1 MNLVDR
7 LVRKI
12 GLERR
17 IVAGLISGTSADG
30 VDVAIVELEGH
41 GRNIKHRMLVSG
53 VVPYPEDLRGFVLS
67 SITSGSVRDICVLNF
82 LVARFFSKAFKDV
95 ISTSNL
101 SRDDV
106 DLIGSHGQTI
116 YHYPELVRCGGFETR
131 CSLQVGS
138 LQVIAEHTGVITVG
152 NFRARDIAVGGHG
165 APIIAYVDYV
175 LFTHPSIG
183 RAIQNIG
190 GIANV
195 TVLPPNASLEDVY
208 AFDTGP
214 GNTLI
219 DYAVSMLYR
228 DLSYDPNGEIASRGT
243 PDDELLEELMGHPY
257 ISAPP
262 PKTTGREVFGREMT
276 MKIIEKGISKGLSRE
291 DIVATLTMFTVKSI
305 VYNYKRYI
313 LPYINIEEVIV
324 GGGGT
329 RNKTMMKWL
338 EREFRMLNLK
348 MLGHEDLGIDSKYKE
363 ALGMAVL
370 AHETLSGIPNNVPRA
385 TGAMKRVVMGEIA
398 L

>member
-1 MNLVDR
+1 MNLIDR
-7 LVRKI
+7 LIKKI

-30 VDVAIVELEGH
+30 VDVAVVELEGH
-41 GRNIKHRMLVSG
+41 GRNIRHRMLVSG

-67 SITSGSVRDICVLNF
+67 SITSGSVRDICALNF
-82 LVARFFSKAFKDV
+82 LVARYFSKAFEDV

-101 SRDDV
+101 SRYDV

-165 APIIAYVDYV
+165 APIIAYVDYA

-219 DYAVSMLYR
+219 DYAVSILYR
-228 DLSYDPNGEIASRGT
+228 DLSYDPNGEIASKGT
-243 PDDELLEELMGHPY
+243 PNIELLEELMSHPY

-262 PKTTGREVFGREMT
+262 PKTTGREVFGKEMA

-291 DIVATLTMFTVKSI
+291 DIIATLTMFTVKSI

-313 LPYINIEEVIV
+313 LPYSNIEEVIV

-338 EREFRMLNLK
+338 EKEFRMLNLK
-348 MLGHEDLGIDSKYKE
+348 MLRHEDLGIDSKYKE
-363 ALGMAVL
+363 ALGIAVL